1 VYLPEDIEIP
11 ILNTQTD
18 FAPPMGLLGELLRQ
32 FWYRTPICLSVNSSN
47 NRSAAMYV
55 IGGIRATFYIGVE
68 AGGPAAYW

>member
-1 VYLPEDIEIP
+1 
-11 ILNTQTD
+11 
-18 FAPPMGLLGELLRQ
+18 MGLLGEFLRQ

-47 NRSAAMYV
+47 SRSAAMYV